1 MQSIIVSRAKLAYA
15 FAIAEYPVSPT
26 PPLSGVPVLLDQHP
40 APESQPARGRKP
52 DARVMRAP
60 ELHLAGLEQIVGLHL
75 GIGHSL
81 LVLKLEPRLKPLGLT
96 AKQVTILWLAEAN
109 PDITQIEISRF
120 LGIERAT
127 IHQFTKSLVKNGMI
141 AIEPSHSDRR
151 ATRLQLT
158 DKGRL
163 AVEQARAV
171 IAEHEAEATAMLTPI
186 ERRLLVDLL
195 VKLRVG

>member
-1 MQSIIVSRAKLAYA
+1 M
-15 FAIAEYPVSPT
+15 
-26 PPLSGVPVLLDQHP
+26 LDQHP
-40 APESQPARGRKP
+40 APESQPVRIRKP
-52 DARVMRAP
+52 DARTTRGP
-60 ELHLAGLEQIVGLHL
+60 ELHLAGLDQIVGLHL

-171 IAEHEAEATAMLTPI
+171 IAEHETEATAMLTPI

-195 VKLRVG
+195 IKLRVG

>member
-1 MQSIIVSRAKLAYA
+1 
-15 FAIAEYPVSPT
+15 
-26 PPLSGVPVLLDQHP
+26 
-40 APESQPARGRKP
+40 
-52 DARVMRAP
+52 
-60 ELHLAGLEQIVGLHL
+60 
-75 GIGHSL
+75 
-81 LVLKLEPRLKPLGLT
+81 
-96 AKQVTILWLAEAN
+96 VTILWLAEAN

-171 IAEHEAEATAMLTPI
+171 IAEHETEATAMLTPI

-195 VKLRVG
+195 IKLRVG